1 MSETTV
7 GHVVLV
13 NESQAGKATTAS
25 EAFEAL
31 ATMIA
36 ETLTLNLGALSTPY
50 TVPYNATEG
59 QAKPAIRNIVW
70 KLTGSPAGAFVLIHP
85 ATKHLFVVNNT
96 TAQAVTVKCSGQTGV
111 ALAAT
116 EKRLCYCNGTDVE
129 FIEITASGATGA
141 TGATGS
147 AGAAGT
153 NGSIWYNGAGT
164 PSGGTGANGDYYLN
178 LTNGD
183 VYQKAAGAW
192 GTAVGNIKGATGT
205 TGAAGGTTL
214 PDGTTVGD
222 MLRWDGDSWAAEASP
237 YMIPFFLSS
246 KPASNALVLQ
256 HVATNAFT
264 LPVSLT
270 GSQGYAATVSSGV
283 AAFTLKKNSTEIG
296 TATFA
301 ISTATATFSMAAPI
315 TFAAGDRFI
324 LISPVVQDTTLA
336 NVSLTFLGKRG

>member
-7 GHVVLV
+7 GHVVLI

-36 ETLTLNLGALSTPY
+36 ETLTLNLGSLTSPY

-59 QAKPAIRNIVW
+59 QAKTAIRNVVW
-70 KLTGSPAGAFVLIHP
+70 KLTGSPAGAFTLVHP

-129 FIEITASGATGA
+129 FIEVTASGATGA
-141 TGATGS
+141 TGATGA

-153 NGSIWYNGAGT
+153 NGSVWYNGAGT

-178 LTNGD
+178 VTNGD
-183 VYQKAAGAW
+183 VYQKAAGSW
-192 GTAVGNIKGATGT
+192 GSSVGNIKGATGA
-205 TGAAGGTTL
+205 TGSSGGTTL
-214 PDGTTVGD
+214 PSGSVVGD
-222 MLRWDGDSWAAEASP
+222 MLRWSGSAWVAESSP
-237 YMIPFFLSS
+237 YMVPFFLSS

-256 HVATNAFT
+256 HVVTNAFT
-264 LPVSLT
+264 LPTGLT
-270 GSQGYAATVSSGV
+270 GSQGYAGTVSSGV
-283 AAFTLKKNSTEIG
+283 AAFTLKKNSTDIG
-296 TATFA
+296 TATFNIA
-301 ISTATATFSMAAPI
+301 TSTATFAMAAPV